1 MKHLMEM
8 TKTPI
13 QKIKTAYYIMSE
25 SQFHHWLATN
35 LKELEQD
42 EMKVVHECIKCGSEL
57 VQNEKGRWVNK
68 HDPDTFYENNY
79 K

>member
-1 MKHLMEM
+1 MET

-13 QKIKTAYYIMSE
+13 QQIKNAYYSMGE
-25 SQFHHWLATN
+25 SQFHHWLATH

-42 EMKVVHECIKCGSEL
+42 EKTIIQECVKCGSEFI
-57 VQNEKGRWVNK
+57 QNENNRWVNK

>member
-1 MKHLMEM
+1 MEM